1 MTTWRAA
8 WQAEPSLRFDGYCST
23 SSTRRLRARPSSVR
37 LVAIGASD
45 PTRAACSRGRR
56 HLVLRR
62 QRAATTASARYF
74 DSAPC
79 WRGRADVVGVTDNVQ
94 LELRIGHPHPP
105 ARRHARRDR
114 RHEEEN
120 DEGKDGDG

>member
-62 QRAATTASARYF
+62 QRGNDGLGALLRQ
-74 DSAPC
+74 
-79 WRGRADVVGVTDNVQ
+79 RMVGEGGADVVGVTDNVQ